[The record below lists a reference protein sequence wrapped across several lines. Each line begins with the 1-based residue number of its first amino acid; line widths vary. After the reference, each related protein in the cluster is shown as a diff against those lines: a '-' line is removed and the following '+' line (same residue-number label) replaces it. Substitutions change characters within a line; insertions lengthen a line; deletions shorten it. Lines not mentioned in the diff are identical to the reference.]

1 MRSITIEIHSET
13 LDKAAVGTYILL
25 FNEILALKIDK
36 GLYEVYPDL
45 TIQETQKF
53 ISLTE
58 RIKAIEKRKQELKQ
72 RLASTSLF
80 VPVNTPELS
89 IEPKYKWTPRG
100 MKRNRPWLN

>member
-1 MRSITIEIHSET
+1 MRSITIEMHSEI

-36 GLYEVYPDL
+36 DLYEVYPDL
-45 TIQETQKF
+45 TIQEVHHF
-53 ISLTE
+53 VSLTE
-58 RIKAIEKRKQELKQ
+58 CIKAIEKREQELKQ
-72 RLASTSLF
+72 RLTGTSLF
-80 VPVNTPELS
+80 VPVNTPELL